1 MLENTTKKNQNNKH
15 RFNSKIQHCQIQEK
29 IQQPSVSSQ
38 CYLPSSQNLLA
49 RSTLCN
55 RISWAKHPLSNPES
69 TLFLLKTATWRPHK
83 TQCLRTISTTVML
96 LLLHTW
102 KKPTQDISHCQG
114 WETPAQETQTYR
126 VELHCTGAQEG
137 AGKNLILKIFF
148 LRHLSTYFSALS
160 HLKETG

>member
-1 MLENTTKKNQNNKH
+1 MLENTTKSNKTINIGLAA
-15 RFNSKIQHCQIQEK
+15 RISTVRSRKK

-38 CYLPSSQNLLA
+38 CYLPSSQNLLS

-83 TQCLRTISTTVML
+83 TQCFRTISTTVML

-102 KKPTQDISHCQG
+102 KKPTQDISHCLG
-114 WETPAQETQTYR
+114 WETPAQETQIYR
-126 VELHCTGAQEG
+126 VELHCAGAQKEED
-137 AGKNLILKIFF
+137 KNLILQIFL
-148 LRHLSTYFSALS
+148 LRHLSTYF
-160 HLKETG
+160 